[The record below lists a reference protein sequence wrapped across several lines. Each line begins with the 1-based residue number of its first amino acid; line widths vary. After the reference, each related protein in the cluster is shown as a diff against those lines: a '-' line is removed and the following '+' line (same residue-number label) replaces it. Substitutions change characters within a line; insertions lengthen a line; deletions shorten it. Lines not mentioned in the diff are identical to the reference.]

1 MKSYDLI
8 YHEEFIYHVNV
19 EAKNLSSAFN
29 KVRKINTK
37 DLAVS
42 KIEKYVT
49 GVRGGKDVK

>member
-19 EAKNLSSAFN
+19 EAKDLLSAFN
-29 KVRKINTK
+29 KVRKIKK
-37 DLAVS
+37 D
-42 KIEKYVT
+42 KPKYIEKYVS